1 MRRIASC
8 ISLAAAWLCAGCSSG
23 SATGDYP
30 ARVSIAYAKSLCTS
44 PSVVIRGDMILTGR
58 VVATDKLSE
67 FSRCAVVDDGSGGIE
82 IAVDSRRIDV
92 LLPLYCQ
99 VTIHCNMLAL
109 GDYGG
114 KIVLGAPP
122 TGVYCVDRIA
132 ERDIDSRFEVS
143 LDAES
148 PPEAAE
154 LRAGCLSHADISRY
168 AMFDRLAVV
177 EQERGMRWCDTD
189 PLTHRFVDT
198 CRRFVDEEGDT
209 LSIFTPGDAEYAGD
223 IVPEGRFRAYG
234 IVDYFN
240 GEYTFRISN
249 YRIIEY

>member
-1 MRRIASC
+1 M
-8 ISLAAAWLCAGCSSG
+8 
-23 SATGDYP
+23 
-30 ARVSIAYAKSLCTS
+30 
-44 PSVVIRGDMILTGR
+44 
-58 VVATDKLSE
+58 
-67 FSRCAVVDDGSGGIE
+67 
-82 IAVDSRRIDV
+82 
-92 LLPLYCQ
+92 
-99 VTIHCNMLAL
+99 
-109 GDYGG
+109 
-114 KIVLGAPP
+114 LGAPP

-132 ERDIDSRFEVS
+132 ECDIDSRFEVS

-177 EQERGMRWCDTD
+177 EQERGMRWC
-189 PLTHRFVDT
+189 VDT